1 MRLPVLVLAAA
12 LVTPLSSALAQNP
25 PAAAAA
31 AAPVRP
37 DSLALAR
44 RYVEWLYT
52 AQVDSLW
59 AHSSER
65 LRTDLES
72 PDWWRERA
80 DQLAVRAGSE
90 TAVVEE
96 RFRMRNGRP
105 QYWRTARFS
114 DFGEPMLVRFVINGE
129 GLIDG
134 FGLGP
139 LSQAPP
145 TDN

>member
-1 MRLPVLVLAAA
+1 MRLSAVVLVAA
-12 LVTPLSSALAQNP
+12 LVIPLAPAFAQDP
-25 PAAAAA
+25 PAA
-31 AAPVRP
+31 PRP

-44 RYVEWLYT
+44 RYVEWLY
-52 AQVDSLW
+52 AGQIDSLW
-59 AHSSER
+59 AHTSER
-65 LRTDLES
+65 VRADIQS

-114 DFGEPMLVRFVINGE
+114 DVGEPMLVRFVINGE

>member
-1 MRLPVLVLAAA
+1 MRFSAVVL
-12 LVTPLSSALAQNP
+12 LVGLVIPSSSALAQDP
-25 PAAAAA
+25 S
-31 AAPVRP
+31 AAPRP

-44 RYVEWLYT
+44 RYVEWFYA

-59 AHSSER
+59 AHTSEPVR
-65 LRTDLES
+65 ANIQS
-72 PDWWRERA
+72 ADWWRERA
-80 DQLAVRAGSE
+80 DQLAIRAGSE
-90 TAVVEE
+90 TEVVEE

-114 DFGEPMLVRFVINGE
+114 DSPEPMLVRFVLNGE

-139 LSQAPP
+139 LSQAPA